1 MKIHIKRR
9 EFKGGTTTQCNTYA
23 GLKEN
28 KAVFIC
34 KYKTFANAYE
44 Q

>member
-1 MKIHIKRR
+1 M
-9 EFKGGTTTQCNTYA
+9 
-23 GLKEN
+23 

-34 KYKTFANAYE
+34 KYKTHMR